1 MSRSVRFQP
10 YAPLGDWHSILLKGH
25 GVSNGALRM
34 NTREYLLKAQQADAV
49 AYTVESSRERCRW
62 EEVAAEYRRLAKT
75 VAVIRQDSDKD
86 LHRLA

>member
-10 YAPLGDWHSILLKGH
+10 YAPLGHWRKILLKGH

>member
-1 MSRSVRFQP
+1 M
-10 YAPLGDWHSILLKGH
+10 KGH
-25 GVSNGALRM
+25 AVYNGALRM

-75 VAVIRQDSDKD
+75 VAVVRQDSDKD